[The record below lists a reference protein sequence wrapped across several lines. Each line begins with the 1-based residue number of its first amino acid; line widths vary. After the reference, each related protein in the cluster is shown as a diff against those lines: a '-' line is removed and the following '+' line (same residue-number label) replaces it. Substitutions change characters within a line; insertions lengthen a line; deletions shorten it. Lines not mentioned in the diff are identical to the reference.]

1 MNNQLEADW
10 SKWKLLALVILIQ
23 AVTFAT
29 GFYSGHTYWPK
40 LVPQVIQPNYSTV
53 ETSSPENITTTNSE
67 STCSIK
73 GNISGKNKIYHVSG
87 GAFFERTQEEM
98 CFETEAEAQA
108 AGFIKSSR

>member
-1 MNNQLEADW
+1 MNNQLEFDW

-40 LVPQVIQPNYSTV
+40 LVPQVIQPNYSTT
-53 ETSSPENITTTNSE
+53 ETSPPENQTSGNPQ
-67 STCSIK
+67 STCVIK
-73 GNISGKNKIYHVSG
+73 GNISGKSKIYHVSG

-98 CFETEAEAQA
+98 CFQTEAEAQA